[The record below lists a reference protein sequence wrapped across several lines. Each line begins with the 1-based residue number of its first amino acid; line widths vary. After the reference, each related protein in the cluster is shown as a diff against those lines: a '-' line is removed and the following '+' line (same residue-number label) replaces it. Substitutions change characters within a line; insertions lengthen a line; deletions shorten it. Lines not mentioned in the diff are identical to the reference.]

1 MKRAVSLSALIVLC
15 GCATAPKA
23 LCPDTQQAVEHV
35 AGKHPEVVR
44 LTVHAVPP
52 AGGDMCVIASSLAA
66 KLGKPSDPEDH
77 RAVASGE
84 TVVLDEPGAVD
95 YTVPVRMREGRY
107 TAAVGVTMKSGGEP
121 AAQMAAAKTI
131 AAEVAAM
138 MK

>member
-1 MKRAVSLSALIVLC
+1 MKHALSLSVLVAVA
-15 GCATAPKA
+15 GCAAAPKA
-23 LCPDTQQAVEHV
+23 LCPDTQNAVEHV
-35 AGKHPEVVR
+35 AAAHPEVVR

-52 AGGDMCVIASSLAA
+52 AGGEMCVIASSLAA

-95 YTVPVRMREGRY
+95 YTVPVRLREGRY

-121 AAQMAAAKTI
+121 AAQMAAAKAI